1 MKKFGK
7 VVAVMMTAV
16 MLLSGCGGSTGKTT
30 GTSAENGTSSGLP
43 AKVVVG
49 TNAEFPPFEYMDDN
63 GQPDGFDMALIKE
76 VGKRAGF
83 EVEIKNMDFD
93 ALLMSMS
100 TGGIDMVIAGMTATE
115 EKEKQVDFS
124 DPYFDAKQVIIVKQD
139 NNEIKTFDDLS
150 GKKVAVQ
157 QGTTGDL
164 SVTEGDPTCVV
175 NGVDVKRMNKGA
187 DAVVDLINGGVDAV
201 VIDLLPAKEFVEAH
215 PDDIKIVEDNAVVEH
230 YAIAMPKGSDELKKA
245 VNDALASIKEDGTL
259 DQLKE
264 QYDATETVNK

>member
-16 MLLSGCGGSTGKTT
+16 MLLSGCGGTT
-30 GTSAENGTSSGLP
+30 GTSTENGTSSGLP

-164 SVTEGDPTCVV
+164 SVTEGDEKCVV
-175 NGVDVKRMNKGA
+175 KGVDVKRMNKGA
-187 DAVVDLINGGVDAV
+187 DAVVDLMNGGVDAV
-201 VIDLLPAKEFVEAH
+201 VIDALPAEQFVKAH
-215 PDDIKIVEDNAVVEH
+215 SDELKVVVDEAVVEE
-230 YAIAMPKGSDELKKA
+230 YAIAMPKGQEELKEA
-245 VNDALASIKEDGTL
+245 VNKALADIKADGTL
-259 DQLKE
+259 DQLAE
-264 QYDATETVNK
+264 QYDAK

>member
-1 MKKFGK
+1 MKKCGK
-7 VVAVMMTAV
+7 VFALMMTAV
-16 MLLSGCGGSTGKTT
+16 LALSGCGGTSNKTE
-30 GTSAENGTSSGLP
+30 GSESGLP
-43 AKVVVG
+43 TKVVVG
-49 TNAEFPPFEYMDDN
+49 TNAEFPPFEYMNDN
-63 GQPDGFDMALIKE
+63 GEPDGFDIALMKE
-76 VGKRAGF
+76 IGERAGF
-83 EVEIKNMDFD
+83 DVEIKNMDFD
-93 ALLMSMS
+93 ALLMAMS

-124 DPYFDAKQVIIVKQD
+124 DPYFDAKQVIIVKKD

-175 NGVDVKRMNKGA
+175 DGVTVKRMNKGA

-215 PDDIKIVEDNAVVEH
+215 ADELKIVEDDAVVEH
-230 YAIAMPKGSDELKKA
+230 YAIAMPKGSDDLKKA

-264 QYDATETVNK
+264 QYGADDTVSE

>member
-16 MLLSGCGGSTGKTT
+16 MLLSGCGGTT
-30 GTSAENGTSSGLP
+30 GTSTENGTSSGLP

-63 GQPDGFDMALIKE
+63 GQ
-76 VGKRAGF
+76 AGF

-100 TGGIDMVIAGMTATE
+100 TGGIDMVIAGMTADE
-115 EKEKQVDFS
+115 ERKKQVDFS
-124 DPYFDAKQVIIVKQD
+124 DGYFQSGQVIIVNKD
-139 NNEIKTFDDLS
+139 NDEIKTFDDLS

-164 SVTEGDPTCVV
+164 SVTEGDEKCVV
-175 NGVDVKRMNKGA
+175 KGVDVKRMNKGA
-187 DAVVDLINGGVDAV
+187 DAVVDLMNGGVDAV
-201 VIDLLPAKEFVEAH
+201 VIDALPAEQFVKAH
-215 PDDIKIVEDNAVVEH
+215 SDELKVVVDEAVVEE
-230 YAIAMPKGSDELKKA
+230 YAIAMPKGQEELKEA
-245 VNDALASIKEDGTL
+245 VNKALADIKADGTL
-259 DQLKE
+259 DQLAE
-264 QYDATETVNK
+264 QYDAK

>member
-7 VVAVMMTAV
+7 VVAVMMAAV
-16 MLLSGCGGSTGKTT
+16 MLLSGCGSSTGGTT
-30 GTSAENGTSSGLP
+30 GTSTENGTSSGLP
-43 AKVVVG
+43 SKVVVG
-49 TNAEFPPFEYMDDN
+49 TNAEFPPFEYMDNN

-100 TGGIDMVIAGMTATE
+100 TGGVDMVIAGMTADE
-115 EKEKQVDFS
+115 ERKKQVDFS
-124 DPYFDAKQVIIVKQD
+124 DGYFQSGQVMIVNKD

-164 SVTEGDPTCVV
+164 SVTEGDEKCVV
-175 NGVDVKRMNKGA
+175 KGVEVKRMNKGA
-187 DAVVDLINGGVDAV
+187 DAVVDLMNGGVDAV
-201 VIDLLPAKEFVEAH
+201 VIDALPAEQFVKAH
-215 PDDIKIVEDNAVVEH
+215 PDELKVVVDEAVVEE
-230 YAIAMPKGSDELKKA
+230 YAIAMPKGQDELKKA
-245 VNDALASIKEDGTL
+245 VNQALAEIKADGTL
-259 DQLKE
+259 DQLAE
-264 QYDATETVNK
+264 EYDAK